1 FAGFRADVNNAMN
14 ALDVH
19 VLASTWAEPCAAV
32 IQQAMALGKPVIG
45 TDIGGT
51 PEMVVWGETGLL
63 VTPGDAEGLASAIG
77 DLYQDPAKRAW
88 MGEAGSKRV
97 EKLFTLK
104 RMTDRNEAL
113 YREIL
118 RTKRGGTTA
127 GTG

>member
-51 PEMVVWGETGLL
+51 PEMIVEGETGFL
-63 VTPGDAEGLASAIG
+63 VPPGDPSALAEALTRLR
-77 DLYQDPAKRAW
+77 DDRAL
-88 MGEAGSKRV
+88 GIRLGAAGR
-97 EKLFTLK
+97 ERCERLFTLG
-104 RMTDRNEAL
+104 RMVDRIENVYWEAL
-113 YREIL
+113 APL
-118 RTKRGGTTA
+118 GGRRK
-127 GTG
+127 